1 MDVTASS
8 LWALTGER
16 GVGKTTQCR
25 ALADQARAAGWNVAG
40 LLSPAVFE
48 NGVKTGILA
57 EDLRTGESRPLA
69 VLANQSPLTTHH
81 LPLSTFHLPLGNW
94 LFDPSVIAWG
104 NHILQ
109 SRQPCDL
116 FIIDELGPLEF
127 FRGEGWVN
135 AFDALRQAPY
145 RLGVVVIRPECLEAF
160 SKMGFSFQVVKAE
173 ISNLPTL
180 ISYLAKKP

>member
-1 MDVTASS
+1 MDLTDSS
-8 LWALTGER
+8 LWVLTGER

-48 NGVKTGILA
+48 NGLKTGILA

-69 VLANQSPLTTHH
+69 MLANQSPLTTPH

-104 NHILQ
+104 SHILQ

-127 FRGEGWVN
+127 FRGGGWVN
-135 AFDALRQAPY
+135 AFDALRQMRY

-160 SKMGFSFQVVKAE
+160 SKMGFSFQVVKAG

-180 ISYLAKKP
+180 TSYLAKKL